1 MGRFGT
7 VSKPPLYVM
16 ISQIYLRTPL
26 ERFGAVKKTIEIL
39 KQHVVVE
46 SANDETLLLCFFLF
60 DLFFLCD
67 AIVSWVK
74 IYSARSLVRVF
85 ESEDAHRLT
94 LG

>member
-1 MGRFGT
+1 MMGLF
-7 VSKPPLYVM
+7 
-16 ISQIYLRTPL
+16 
-26 ERFGAVKKTIEIL
+26 
-39 KQHVVVE
+39 
-46 SANDETLLLCFFLF
+46 CFFLF
-60 DLFFLCD
+60 DNFLCD

>member
-39 KQHVVVE
+39 KQHVVE
-46 SANDETLLLCFFLF
+46 NANDGTLLVFL
-60 DLFFLCD
+60 
-67 AIVSWVK
+67 V
-74 IYSARSLVRVF
+74 
-85 ESEDAHRLT
+85 
-94 LG
+94 